1 MTMPL
6 YSSGA
11 QSKAECKFD
20 NGIEVISA
28 PEEKVCAYAEERE
41 PWSYMFIHHRKV
53 DMVSRILEKKNY
65 TVFVHRS
72 VVEKREENLLQRSER
87 QTIPGLL
94 FVQGDGEEIQK
105 FLKEAFIGLYLVKDC
120 SRGEI
125 ATIPDSVMQPFMQ
138 ISRVSPTRIRFMPHA
153 FDHYSK
159 GNTLIRITSGVLSGL
174 EGYRIRISRDK
185 CLVTTIGGMTIAIG
199 GIHQESFENLDEYLH
214 QRREHLKSSSSSKN
228 IFTPLQREIDQC
240 FFTPQNQLDVMAI
253 AKSLDAWYLRMKR
266 TLAEKGL
273 DEATEIALFV
283 LEEVGSR
290 FQSVKNSAEIEN
302 IDDVLAICREVDRVL
317 RAVAESEDVST
328 DLKEIVE
335 AERVSLT
342 IRYPFLPI
350 E

>member
-1 MTMPL
+1 MPL

-11 QSKAECKFD
+11 QSKAKGKFD
-20 NGIEVISA
+20 NGVEAVSA
-28 PEEKVCAYAEERE
+28 PEEKNCTYAEERE
-41 PWSYMFIHHRKV
+41 SWSYMFIHHRKV

-65 TVFVHRS
+65 PVFVHKS
-72 VVEKREENLLQRSER
+72 IVETREENSLQRNER

-105 FLKEAFIGLYLVKDC
+105 FLKESYTGLYLVKDC

-153 FDHYSK
+153 FDYYSK

-214 QRREHLKSSSSSKN
+214 QRREHLKTENRTSKN
-228 IFTPLQREIDQC
+228 IFTPLQQEIDQC

-253 AKSLDAWYLRMKR
+253 AKSLDTWTIRMTR
-266 TLAEKGL
+266 NLAEKRF
-273 DEATEIALFV
+273 DEATEIALFM

-290 FQSVKNSAEIEN
+290 FQSVKNSAEIES
-302 IDDVLAICREVDRVL
+302 IDDIMAICREADRVL
-317 RAVAESEDVST
+317 RAVADSEDVSV

-335 AERVSLT
+335 AERGALI

>member
-1 MTMPL
+1 MPL
-6 YSSGA
+6 YSSGT
-11 QSKAECKFD
+11 QSKAKGKFD
-20 NGIEVISA
+20 NGVEAVSA
-28 PEEKVCAYAEERE
+28 PEEKNCTYAEERE

-65 TVFVHRS
+65 PVFVHKS
-72 VVEKREENLLQRSER
+72 IVETREENSLQRNER

-105 FLKEAFIGLYLVKDC
+105 FLKESYTGLYLVKDC

-153 FDHYSK
+153 FDYYSK

-214 QRREHLKSSSSSKN
+214 QRREHLKTENRASKN
-228 IFTPLQREIDQC
+228 IFTPLQQEIDQC

-253 AKSLDAWYLRMKR
+253 AKSLDTWTIRMKR
-266 TLAEKGL
+266 NLAEKRF
-273 DEATEIALFV
+273 DEATEIALFM

-290 FQSVKNSAEIEN
+290 FQSVKNSAEIES
-302 IDDVLAICREVDRVL
+302 IDDIMAICREADRVL
-317 RAVAESEDVST
+317 RAVADSEDVSV

-335 AERVSLT
+335 AERGALV

>member
-1 MTMPL
+1 MPL

-11 QSKAECKFD
+11 QSKAKGKFD
-20 NGIEVISA
+20 NGVEAVSA
-28 PEEKVCAYAEERE
+28 PEEKNCTYAEERE

-65 TVFVHRS
+65 PVFVHKS
-72 VVEKREENLLQRSER
+72 IVETREENSLQRNER

-105 FLKEAFIGLYLVKDC
+105 FLKESYTGLYLVKDC

-153 FDHYSK
+153 FDYYSK

-214 QRREHLKSSSSSKN
+214 QRREHLKTENRTSKN
-228 IFTPLQREIDQC
+228 IFTPLQQEIDQC

-253 AKSLDAWYLRMKR
+253 AKSLDTWTIRMKR
-266 TLAEKGL
+266 NLAEKRF
-273 DEATEIALFV
+273 DEATEIALFM

-290 FQSVKNSAEIEN
+290 FQSVKNSAEIES
-302 IDDVLAICREVDRVL
+302 IDDIMAICREADRVL
-317 RAVAESEDVST
+317 RAVADSEDVSV

-335 AERVSLT
+335 AERGALV

>member
-1 MTMPL
+1 MPL

-11 QSKAECKFD
+11 QSKAKGKFD
-20 NGIEVISA
+20 NGVEAVSA
-28 PEEKVCAYAEERE
+28 PEEKNCTYVEERE

-53 DMVSRILEKKNY
+53 DLVSRILEKKNY
-65 TVFVHRS
+65 PVFVHKS
-72 VVEKREENLLQRSER
+72 IVETREENSLQRNER

-105 FLKEAFIGLYLVKDC
+105 FLKESYTGLYLVKDC

-153 FDHYSK
+153 FDYYSK

-214 QRREHLKSSSSSKN
+214 QRREHLKTENRTSKN
-228 IFTPLQREIDQC
+228 IFTPLQQEIDQC

-253 AKSLDAWYLRMKR
+253 AKSLDTWTIRMKR
-266 TLAEKGL
+266 NLAEKRF
-273 DEATEIALFV
+273 DEATEIALFM

-290 FQSVKNSAEIEN
+290 FQSVKNSAEIES
-302 IDDVLAICREVDRVL
+302 IDDIMAICREADRVL
-317 RAVAESEDVST
+317 RAVADSEDVSV

-335 AERVSLT
+335 AECGALV